1 LAAAGELRR
10 FRGFHERDG
19 RLDPFSESLNDGGT
33 TDRIARAALRVPS
46 ERPIGTVEA
55 KMPRRD
61 EHEQPRKALR
71 RIVSGLV
78 VATSAGIA
86 TEMWDL
92 NAEACVINADL
103 NAFDCAR
110 LPRTG
115 GAVVEAWAHGA
126 VIEAVSRT
134 GPAVPDGWAHGA
146 IIEEAP
152 SGGSTTCDL
161 SHACELIARSSGIGT
176 TSGITIKRQFAPS
189 SFKFPANLPFE
200 FRELI
205 DYPNGDASGCYPTTG
220 SIRVALRASD
230 QLVLD
235 FQGRACGIGGTSQL
249 LFTGTYLGSTQSTG
263 MFANAPA
270 LGTLNIQNASGLPDS
285 VKLIWI
291 SLSGQFLLN
300 NEAP

>member
-1 LAAAGELRR
+1 MRR
-10 FRGFHERDG
+10 RE
-19 RLDPFSESLNDGGT
+19 
-33 TDRIARAALRVPS
+33 
-46 ERPIGTVEA
+46 
-55 KMPRRD
+55 

-71 RIVSGLV
+71 RIVSGLA

-86 TEMWDL
+86 AEMWDL
-92 NAEACVINADL
+92 NSEACIINADV
-103 NAFDCAR
+103 NASACAN

-126 VIEAVSRT
+126 VIEAVRRT
-134 GPAVPDGWAHGA
+134 QPAVPDGWAHGA

-152 SGGSTTCDL
+152 NGGSTTCDL
-161 SHACELIARSSGIGT
+161 GHACELIARSSGIGT

-189 SFKFPANLPFE
+189 SFAFPANLPFE

-220 SIRVALRASD
+220 SILVILDASD

-235 FQGRACGIGGTSQL
+235 FQGRACGIGDGTSQL
-249 LFTGTYLGSTQSTG
+249 LFAGTYLGSTQSTG
-263 MFANAPA
+263 VFANAPA

-285 VKLIWI
+285 VKLIWV
-291 SLSGQFLLN
+291 SLSGQFLLP
-300 NEAP
+300 NERP